1 MAHGH
6 HGLRSIE
13 EQRHDH
19 GHGHHDPAGHGHDCD
34 HDHSHFHEH
43 IQATTATATARAQLG
58 LVATLMGGLLV
69 LSSYYIEWYSMAGGL
84 YETQRVL
91 QDNRWVD
98 ERVYTYQFH
107 MDLVAG
113 VGAFLLSI
121 RIFIHAGRSILAG
134 HLHMDELVALAILAA
149 LAKGDYRAAGVIGF
163 FLLLSELIETRT
175 ALGARAS
182 IEALIRLTPTRA
194 FRVEPDDSVR
204 EVEATDLQPGQ
215 IVRVRPGDNVPA
227 DGDVVRGQSTLNQ
240 ALITGESL
248 PVDKGP
254 GDPVFSGTSNLT
266 GALDVRVTRIGR
278 DTTLGRVQDL
288 ILQAER
294 TRIPIMR
301 LIDRYVVWYTPVVL
315 MLAGLVLFFNRGSEQ
330 GLENAI
336 TMLVASCPCA
346 LIMATPTAMVAGLS
360 CAARLGILIKNVAQL
375 ESAARLNS
383 IVFDKTGTLTTG
395 ELAVS
400 RLRPAD
406 GVEAADLLES
416 SASAEQMSQ
425 HPAARALVY
434 VAREARVA
442 LTRPASFEEVPGQGV
457 VAEVKGA
464 QVLVGRESFL
474 KSRGVPTASLPSD
487 SEGISQLYVARDGRC
502 LGWVGLEDRTRP
514 AAREAVQ
521 DLFAIGMRR
530 VTMLTGDRESVAR
543 KVAAEMGCS
552 EYKAECLPHEKLEL
566 VNEMRRAGYRVAVV
580 GDGVNDAPALAAG
593 DLGVAMGA
601 AGSDVAINSASIA
614 LLNNDL
620 TRLPFLIR
628 LSRQTRRVVSQNL
641 VFGVLF
647 IVAVM
652 TLGAV
657 GGISPVIA
665 AILHTGSSF
674 VVVFNS
680 ARLVRFGEEQP
691 THEQAMGPQR
701 SSGPDPQ
708 QSSPTAAAPATV

>member
-6 HGLRSIE
+6 HGLRNIE
-13 EQRHDH
+13 EQHHDHGRHDH
-19 GHGHHDPAGHGHDCD
+19 A
-34 HDHSHFHEH
+34 HDHSHDHDHDHNHFHEH
-43 IQATTATATARAQLG
+43 LNQATASATARAQLG

-69 LSSYYIEWYSMAGGL
+69 LSSYYIEWYSMAAGL
-84 YETQRVL
+84 YETTQVL
-91 QDNRWVD
+91 KDGQWVSD
-98 ERVYTYQFH
+98 RNYNYQFH
-107 MDLVAG
+107 MDMIAG
-113 VGAFLLSI
+113 VGAVLLSL
-121 RIFIHAGRSILAG
+121 RIFAHAFRSILSG

-149 LAKGDYRAAGVIGF
+149 LAMGDYRAAGVIGF

-182 IEALIRLTPTRA
+182 IEALVRLTPTRA
-194 FRVEPDDSVR
+194 SLVGDDGS
-204 EVEATDLQPGQ
+204 EMDVEATSLRTGQ
-215 IVRVRPGDNVPA
+215 VVRVRPGDNIPA
-227 DGDVVRGQSTLNQ
+227 DGEVVHGQSTINQ

-254 GDPVFSGTSNLT
+254 GDAVFSGTSNLT
-266 GALDVRVTRIGR
+266 GALDIRVTKIGR

-315 MLAGLVLFFNRGSEQ
+315 MLAGLVLFFNRGTEQ

-375 ESAARLNS
+375 ESAARLNA

-400 RLRPAD
+400 RLRPAG
-406 GVEAADLLES
+406 GVEAADLLEC

-425 HPAARALVY
+425 HPAARALVN
-434 VAREARVA
+434 VAREASVQ
-442 LTRPASFEEVPGQGV
+442 LTRPSHFEEVPGQGV
-457 VAEVKGA
+457 VASVNGD

-474 KSRGVPTASLPSD
+474 KARGVSFDAVAD
-487 SEGISQLYVARDGRC
+487 SSVEGRGISQLFVAKNGRC

-521 DLFAIGMRR
+521 SLFKIGMRR

-552 EYKAECLPHEKLEL
+552 EFKAECLPHEKLEL
-566 VNEMRRAGYRVAVV
+566 VEEMRRQGYRVAVV

-620 TRLPFLIR
+620 TRLPFLIS
-628 LSRQTRRVVSQNL
+628 LSRATRKVVTQNL
-641 VFGVLF
+641 IFGVLF
-647 IVAVM
+647 IIVVM
-652 TLGAV
+652 ALGAF

-665 AILHTGSSF
+665 AVLHTGSSF

-691 THEQAMGPQR
+691 THEQAMTN
-701 SSGPDPQ
+701 DP
-708 QSSPTAAAPATV
+708 SPARPAAAIA